1 MGMPRISALD
11 RLALATSS
19 PVPTAAAGAGA
30 GSGSGSGSGMT
41 AGTNKPAQPN
51 TLNIAGIASA
61 AQTQTQAKD
70 AAAAGQ
76 GDGADQTSMSVPKSI
91 KIRRDNRP
99 PPTTL
104 FHRAYSFNGDIKILG
119 SRGKDD
125 DEEKEKEKEK
135 EEEKEEEEED
145 EPVVKKGRGFV
156 EKQEDVVMF
165 EPPKESGRG
174 TAVRP
179 SGAGGQGVWRV
190 GMARG
195 MFGPRGAARR

>member
-1 MGMPRISALD
+1 MPRISALD
-11 RLALATSS
+11 RLALPTSS
-19 PVPTAAAGAGA
+19 PVPTAAA
-30 GSGSGSGSGMT
+30 GSGSGMT

-61 AQTQTQAKD
+61 AQAQTQTQTQTQAKD
-70 AAAAGQ
+70 AAAAEQ
-76 GDGADQTSMSVPKSI
+76 RDGADQASMSVPKSI

-104 FHRAYSFNGDIKILG
+104 FHRTYSFNGDIKILG

-125 DEEKEKEKEK
+125 DEEKEKEKE
-135 EEEKEEEEED
+135 EED
-145 EPVVKKGRGFV
+145 EPVVKKGRGFI

-174 TAVRP
+174 MAVRP

-195 MFGPRGAARR
+195 VFGPRGAARR

>member
-1 MGMPRISALD
+1 MPRISALD

-41 AGTNKPAQPN
+41 AGTNKPAQPS

-61 AQTQTQAKD
+61 AQTQTQAQTQAKD

-76 GDGADQTSMSVPKSI
+76 GDGADQASMSVPKSI

-104 FHRAYSFNGDIKILG
+104 FHRTYSSNGNIKILG

-125 DEEKEKEKEK
+125 DEEKEKEKE
-135 EEEKEEEEED
+135 EEEEEEED

-174 TAVRP
+174 MAVRP

>member
-11 RLALATSS
+11 RLALPTSS
-19 PVPTAAAGAGA
+19 PVPTAAAGTGA
-30 GSGSGSGSGMT
+30 GSGSGMT

-61 AQTQTQAKD
+61 AQTQTQTQTQTQVKD
-70 AAAAGQ
+70 AAAAEQ
-76 GDGADQTSMSVPKSI
+76 GDGADQASMSVPKSI

-104 FHRAYSFNGDIKILG
+104 FHRTYSSNGDIKILG

-125 DEEKEKEKEK
+125 DEEKEKE
-135 EEEKEEEEED
+135 EEEEEEEED

-174 TAVRP
+174 MAVRP

-190 GMARG
+190 GMGRG

>member
-1 MGMPRISALD
+1 MPRISALD

-19 PVPTAAAGAGA
+19 PVPTAAAGTGAGA
-30 GSGSGSGSGMT
+30 GSGSGSGMT

-61 AQTQTQAKD
+61 AQAQTQTETQTQAKD

-76 GDGADQTSMSVPKSI
+76 GDGADQASMSVPKSI

-104 FHRAYSFNGDIKILG
+104 FHRTYSSNGDIKILG

-125 DEEKEKEKEK
+125 DEEKEKEKE
-135 EEEKEEEEED
+135 EED
-145 EPVVKKGRGFV
+145 EPVVKKGRGFI

-174 TAVRP
+174 MAVRP

>member
-1 MGMPRISALD
+1 MPRISALD

-30 GSGSGSGSGMT
+30 GVGSGMT
-41 AGTNKPAQPN
+41 AGTNKPVQPN

-61 AQTQTQAKD
+61 AQAQTQTETQTQAKD

-76 GDGADQTSMSVPKSI
+76 GDGADQASMSVPKSI

-104 FHRAYSFNGDIKILG
+104 FHRTYSFNGNIKILG

-135 EEEKEEEEED
+135 EEEEEEEED

-174 TAVRP
+174 MAVRP

-190 GMARG
+190 GMGRG

>member
-1 MGMPRISALD
+1 MPRISALD
-11 RLALATSS
+11 RLALPTSS
-19 PVPTAAAGAGA
+19 PVPTAAAGTGA

-61 AQTQTQAKD
+61 AQAQAQTQTQAKD
-70 AAAAGQ
+70 AAAAEQ
-76 GDGADQTSMSVPKSI
+76 GDGADQASMSVPKSI

-104 FHRAYSFNGDIKILG
+104 FHRTYSSNGDIKILG

-125 DEEKEKEKEK
+125 DEEKEKEK
-135 EEEKEEEEED
+135 EEED

-174 TAVRP
+174 MAVRP

-195 MFGPRGAARR
+195 VFGPRGAARR

>member
-1 MGMPRISALD
+1 MPRISALD
-11 RLALATSS
+11 RLALPTSS
-19 PVPTAAAGAGA
+19 PVPTAAAGAGV
-30 GSGSGSGSGMT
+30 GSGMT

-61 AQTQTQAKD
+61 AQAQTQAQAKD
-70 AAAAGQ
+70 AAAAEQ

-135 EEEKEEEEED
+135 EEDEDEED

>member
-1 MGMPRISALD
+1 MARISALD

-30 GSGSGSGSGMT
+30 GSGMT
-41 AGTNKPAQPN
+41 AGTNKPPQPN

-76 GDGADQTSMSVPKSI
+76 GDGADQTSMSVPKTI

-104 FHRAYSFNGDIKILG
+104 FHRTYSSNGNIKILG
-119 SRGKDD
+119 SRGKND
-125 DEEKEKEKEK
+125 DEEKEKE
-135 EEEKEEEEED
+135 EEEEEEEED

-165 EPPKESGRG
+165 EPPKESGWG

-179 SGAGGQGVWRV
+179 SGAGGQGMWRV

>member
-1 MGMPRISALD
+1 MARISALD
-11 RLALATSS
+11 RLALPTSS

-30 GSGSGSGSGMT
+30 GVGSGMT
-41 AGTNKPAQPN
+41 AGTNKPVQPN

-61 AQTQTQAKD
+61 AQAQTQTETQTQAKD

-76 GDGADQTSMSVPKSI
+76 GDSADQASMSVPKSI

-104 FHRAYSFNGDIKILG
+104 FHRTYSSNGNIKILG

-125 DEEKEKEKEK
+125 DEEKEKEKE
-135 EEEKEEEEED
+135 EEEEEEED

-174 TAVRP
+174 MAVRP

>member
-19 PVPTAAAGAGA
+19 PVPTAAAGTGAGA
-30 GSGSGSGSGMT
+30 GSGSGSGMT

-61 AQTQTQAKD
+61 AQAQTQTETQTQAKD

-76 GDGADQTSMSVPKSI
+76 GDGADQASMSVPKSI

-104 FHRAYSFNGDIKILG
+104 FHRTYSSNGDIKILG

-125 DEEKEKEKEK
+125 DEEKEKEKE
-135 EEEKEEEEED
+135 EED
-145 EPVVKKGRGFV
+145 EPVVKKGRGFI

-174 TAVRP
+174 MAVRP